1 MSASRAGSGRSKL
14 LVLTQSVNLR
24 TRMKPRLPDP
34 VADIAPQG
42 EVEFFDCTSWLKLN
56 TLDGN
61 EADFGGDSQ
70 LRRVWGGGKAIEAVI
85 TLDAKAVDILEHDS
99 DFLAFA
105 SPALSPYTNT
115 SKI

>member
-1 MSASRAGSGRSKL
+1 M
-14 LVLTQSVNLR
+14 
-24 TRMKPRLPDP
+24 
-34 VADIAPQG
+34 ADIAPQG

-56 TLDGN
+56 TLNGN

-70 LRRVWGGGKAIEAVI
+70 LRRVWGGVRGKAIEAVI

-105 SPALSPYTNT
+105 SPALSPYPNT